1 MTAEEDAALL
11 SHVWHGL
18 LHQVN
23 VDWYNLKTQV
33 CTGCIWLILG
43 SRNLSWSP
51 WVLWS
56 DEERMNMLDG
66 CHHVYLDMGTNTGV
80 QIRFNILGIDS
91 RVCTNKGS
99 SRYGCIGYPFLSDDM
114 KWSSYSQKRQE
125 IYLTNWQHRR
135 AAKIC
140 NGVKENH
147 NLVFSSGNSMSH
159 IYFPMHQFWRS
170 SRDTLVILNTG
181 IFFFIYELI
190 AICKSLQK
198 MKKKNWK
205 LVVAFFSWVPKVCF
219 RDYMQ
224 ESEFNRSWIFL

>member
-1 MTAEEDAALL
+1 MPSILSFCDSGCWRHQLSWVRCSVSHHLGWSRELL
-11 SHVWHGL
+11 SPSCFPFPLCCYASGS

-23 VDWYNLKTQV
+23 VDWQNLKSQV

-56 DEERMNMLDG
+56 EESPWVLWSDEENVNMLDG

-91 RVCTNKGS
+91 WVYTNKGS

-114 KWSSYSQKRQE
+114 QWSSYSQKRQE

-170 SRDTLVILNTG
+170 SRSTLVILNTG
-181 IFFFIYELI
+181 T
-190 AICKSLQK
+190 
-198 MKKKNWK
+198 
-205 LVVAFFSWVPKVCF
+205 FFSF
-219 RDYMQ
+219 M
-224 ESEFNRSWIFL
+224 SL